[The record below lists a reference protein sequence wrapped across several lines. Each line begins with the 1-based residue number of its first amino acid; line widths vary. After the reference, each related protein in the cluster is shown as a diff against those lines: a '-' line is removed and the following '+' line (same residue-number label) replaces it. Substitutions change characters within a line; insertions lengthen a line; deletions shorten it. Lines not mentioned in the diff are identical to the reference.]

1 MMRNLYKML
10 VLFIFS
16 WIVISPIQSFAQK
29 WRNPDKFH
37 FMYSGT
43 IVEKGV
49 RVPLKIGFYW
59 DNNDGKVAGEISVPG
74 EVIPFTGNYNNTTK
88 AINFDGYD
96 VMGGQKRPRYGY
108 FFGKSVGGKING
120 KFARYRDP
128 GLPSSFAV
136 KLTKVYKK

>member
-1 MMRNLYKML
+1 MRKPYRML
-10 VLFIFS
+10 FVLLLLGSLTI
-16 WIVISPIQSFAQK
+16 PIQSFAQK
-29 WRNPDKFH
+29 WRNPGKFH

-49 RVPLKIGFYW
+49 RVPIKIGFYW
-59 DNNDGKVAGEISVPG
+59 DNNDGNVAGEISVPG
-74 EVIPFTGNYNNTTK
+74 EVIPFKGKYNNTTK
-88 AINFDGYD
+88 EINFDGYD
-96 VMGGQKRPRYGY
+96 YMGGQKHPRYGY

-128 GLPSSFAV
+128 GLPSAFAV